1 MKNVLHN
8 AGFKLKKVAGKAAF
22 VSTALIGSTTVA
34 MASESGTDYASQA
47 FAEMQS
53 QGSSM
58 IGEAWPILTL
68 IMGALVGMKL
78 FKKFTNRA
86 T

>member
-1 MKNVLHN
+1 MKNAIQN

-34 MASESGTDYASQA
+34 MASEGTNYASEA